1 MRKVDG
7 FEITLNSPLTEEQW
21 DAIVDVDFEHTDR
34 IWFHTKHGKEVEFVK
49 RKRGNWI
56 PVSERL
62 PDVDDDGYTDK
73 VLVSFDKYCGV
84 EICEYRII
92 NGVGKW
98 YAGDTDDAPEDL
110 GLRITAWMPL
120 PESYMGDKE

>member
-49 RKRGNWI
+49 RKKDAQSEIIRCKDCRWGKEVCGNIECFADTNVPPEYHGYEWFC
-56 PVSERL
+56 PNGERRT
-62 PDVDDDGYTDK
+62 DG
-73 VLVSFDKYCGV
+73 
-84 EICEYRII
+84 
-92 NGVGKW
+92 
-98 YAGDTDDAPEDL
+98 
-110 GLRITAWMPL
+110 
-120 PESYMGDKE
+120 